1 MYKIILIL
9 VVIITI
15 YLFIDIYKKVTES
28 NDNQIIKNL
37 EQYAKKE
44 EIKQQESK
52 ILGQKKVKRKSD
64 KKKRTR
70 MYHL

>member
-9 VVIITI
+9 VIIITI

-44 EIKQQESK
+44 ETKQQESK

>member
-52 ILGQKKVKRKSD
+52 ILGQKQVKRKSD

-70 MYHL
+70 MYQL